1 MNTKLFASYSII
13 NLILT
18 KFVYFNKI
26 TYFKF
31 FPTKVRFHVLTYHQ
45 NIHTYHLTSRVINHN
60 IFVSQSSSVSQNFSS
75 SSHFLHVLK
84 SLSFLKMNHVNPIKQ
99 TQLNT
104 NQVGLSIWNSQG
116 CIWNLKSTRIHHS
129 GQNNTHTKVHVMTS
143 KNAQPQ

>member
-1 MNTKLFASYSII
+1 MHTKPITSYKNINSHFDQVRLFSQ
-13 NLILT
+13 NHLFLN
-18 KFVYFNKI
+18 FLNK
-26 TYFKF
+26 
-31 FPTKVRFHVLTYHQ
+31 VGFHVHKYHK
-45 NIHTYHLTSRVINHN
+45 NIHTYQLASRVINHN
-60 IFVSQSSSVSQNFSS
+60 ILVSQSSFNSQNSS
-75 SSHFLHVLK
+75 SPSFFLHVLK